1 MVHHHYKG
9 IRTVTLL
16 VIKTFILKRYQK
28 SLVTELSL
36 TDQATNKKSLSKY
49 TLLNA
54 TTEDNSM
61 TEQVDNWHK
70 LARYD
75 TNMQGELH
83 ANLLRNNGI
92 TVSLQPLS
100 AIPGMNSGVVLWVE
114 TSDLAQAQRIL
125 SGVESDSDGEALL
138 NTMSD
143 AELGIVPDTTA
154 NNANPDNQ
162 GGNR

>member
-1 MVHHHYKG
+1 M
-9 IRTVTLL
+9 
-16 VIKTFILKRYQK
+16 
-28 SLVTELSL
+28 S
-36 TDQATNKKSLSKY
+36 D
-49 TLLNA
+49 
-54 TTEDNSM
+54 
-61 TEQVDNWHK
+61 QVDNWHK

-114 TSDLAQAQRIL
+114 VSDLAQAQRIL
-125 SGVESDSDGEALL
+125 SSVEDDSDGEALL

-143 AELGIVPDTTA
+143 AELGIVTDAAINST
-154 NNANPDNQ
+154 NSDNQ

>member
-1 MVHHHYKG
+1 
-9 IRTVTLL
+9 
-16 VIKTFILKRYQK
+16 
-28 SLVTELSL
+28 
-36 TDQATNKKSLSKY
+36 
-49 TLLNA
+49 
-54 TTEDNSM
+54 M

-114 TSDLAQAQRIL
+114 TSYLAQAQRIL

-154 NNANPDNQ
+154 NNSNPDNQ